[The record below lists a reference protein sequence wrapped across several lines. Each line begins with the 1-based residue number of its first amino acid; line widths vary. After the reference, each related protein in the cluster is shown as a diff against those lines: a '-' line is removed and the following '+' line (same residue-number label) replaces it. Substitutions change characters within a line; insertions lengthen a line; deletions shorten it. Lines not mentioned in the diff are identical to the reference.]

1 MARAVAERAEAMAGA
16 MQRGLTPAQAQQ
28 EARAARAEV
37 ARIQKERETAD
48 FQAQH
53 KAVEDRINAL
63 PTAAQQEIARQHYLN
78 TVNQRALNEFTQHLQ
93 QRETNIRQAELAAAK
108 QTLPGL
114 LGELAT
120 SVAERHGVKPDT
132 LVAYVKSPQF
142 KQLLDAAQTE
152 DALTGAAV
160 NAGQWM
166 EYYAS
171 EESTRLATQREQRR
185 LKAAADPKVRDTPQG
200 GVMGGGMDEVTR
212 IKTMPREDFFKMKKE
227 QLRQARLAA

>member
-1 MARAVAERAEAMAGA
+1 MPVTFNAVIWAAVSTRPQAVRDVSLPDQVARARAWLVSRGYTEAHEPLIVPGESRQTLVSLSDA
-16 MQRGLTPAQAQQ
+16 
-28 EARAARAEV
+28 
-37 ARIQKERETAD
+37 
-48 FQAQH
+48 
-53 KAVEDRINAL
+53 
-63 PTAAQQEIARQHYLN
+63 EIA
-78 TVNQRALNEFTQHLQ
+78 
-93 QRETNIRQAELAAAK
+93 I
-108 QTLPGL
+108 
-114 LGELAT
+114 
-120 SVAERHGVKPDT
+120 
-132 LVAYVKSPQF
+132 PQF